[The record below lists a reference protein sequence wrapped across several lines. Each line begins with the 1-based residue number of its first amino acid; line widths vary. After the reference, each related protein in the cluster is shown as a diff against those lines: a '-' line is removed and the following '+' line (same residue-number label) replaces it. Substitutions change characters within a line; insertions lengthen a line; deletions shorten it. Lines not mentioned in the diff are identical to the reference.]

1 MSNIDAIGRAKYVSG
16 EMFDLTAASF
26 NNEFGAEHNKCVI
39 KHGINFPLSKF
50 IKELEMIIAGSDD
63 DKTDKRK
70 ARLAF
75 LRTCESST
83 IVEEFFSLFTNFL
96 NGGGTDSTRSNW
108 AMQQYYDNFLVIT
121 AAGGNIII
129 LFAQLLANI
138 IDVFKCKVNADEDSS
153 FDPSVA
159 DDWDIA
165 EPDYESVDFPT
176 HAAAG
181 RAQTMFSTSFGR
193 WNKNFWDVINGT
205 YSSLTR
211 TNKIL
216 LEGLASVNG
225 QFSKQQLCFMI
236 AKHFIEL
243 DEADDR
249 TMRTLW
255 NVALSDISDFDFK
268 LSPNIHPDLAGDPE
282 ATLVDALTSAFS
294 GLGTDTDSGA
304 ASSLIRELFSNI
316 KSDDSAGF
324 LLFRVKTLIDCT
336 TDYRQQY
343 TARELKSM
351 QRDCANRLGN
361 WVWGLYPQIMQQNY
375 LTDVPSGSDCWKYL
389 NHLNEKKQAIREATQ
404 NSIDETMKFH
414 QAGYFK
420 EANSL
425 GQMFAMVNPAQN
437 STEAIIDYISNITY
451 HMNIYIE
458 KWETINP
465 RGQNILSASAAPG
478 LHQGGLP
485 ARFSHKS
492 VCYNFLSLDTIL
504 TVDDGLVARL
514 SADILNYFL
523 NNPNFNTE
531 LILDN
536 LITSFNAKRAALTGT
551 TSECFMPPS
560 DLLAV
565 PTNKNFNGPLRTIK
579 HILDGTR
586 YSELGYPDGIRITL
600 NAIETEDQIG
610 DTNLDTVELA
620 AQILAK
626 DDKSIQ
632 RGYAP
637 LANGLKKRLRRRK
650 PRTRRHKSRKHK
662 SRKHKSIKHKSIKHK
677 SRKHKSIKHKS
688 RKHKSIKHK
697 VR

>member
-1 MSNIDAIGRAKYVSG
+1 MSNIDSITRAKFVSG

-75 LRTCESST
+75 LRTCESSD
-83 IVEEFFSLFTNFL
+83 IVEDFFSLFTNYL

-108 AMQQYYDNFLVIT
+108 AMQQYYDNFMVIT

-165 EPDYESVDFPT
+165 DPEYESVDFPT
-176 HAAAG
+176 DATAA
-181 RAQTMFSTSFGR
+181 RAQRMFSTNFGR
-193 WNKNFWDVINGT
+193 WRQNFWDVINGT
-205 YSSLTR
+205 YDSLTR

-216 LEGLASVNG
+216 LEGLERING

-236 AKHFIEL
+236 AKHFIQL
-243 DEADDR
+243 DEEDDR

-294 GLGTDTDSGA
+294 GLGTEPDSSA
-304 ASSLIRELFSNI
+304 ASSLIGELFSNI
-316 KSDDSAGF
+316 KPDDSGGF
-324 LLFRVKTLIDCT
+324 LLFRVKTLIDCS
-336 TDYRQQY
+336 TDYTQQY
-343 TARELKSM
+343 TSKELKSM

-361 WVWGLYPQIMQQNY
+361 WVWGLYPQIMQQSY
-375 LTDVPSGSDCWKYL
+375 LNDVPQGSDCWNYL
-389 NHLNEKKQAIREATQ
+389 NHLNEKKQAIRDATQ

-420 EANSL
+420 PANSL
-425 GQMFAMVNPAQN
+425 GEMFAMVDPAQN

-465 RGQNILSASAAPG
+465 RGENILSSKAAPG
-478 LHQGGLP
+478 LHEGGLP

-492 VCYNFLSLDTIL
+492 VCYNFLSLDSIL
-504 TVDDGLVARL
+504 IVDDGLVARL

-531 LILDN
+531 AILDN
-536 LITSFNAKRAALTGT
+536 LIKSFNAKREDLTGV
-551 TSECFMPPS
+551 TSNCFMPPS

-565 PTNKNFNGPLRTIK
+565 PTNKDFNGPLRTIK

-586 YSELGYPDGIRITL
+586 YSQLGYPDGIRITL

-620 AQILAK
+620 AQILVK

-637 LANGLKKRLRRRK
+637 LGLASGLKKRLKVKKVKTRRRK
-650 PRTRRHKSRKHK
+650 QQKQKSRKLRKQKSRKHK
-662 SRKHKSIKHKSIKHK
+662 SRK
-677 SRKHKSIKHKS
+677 
-688 RKHKSIKHK
+688 
-697 VR
+697 

>member
-1 MSNIDAIGRAKYVSG
+1 MSSSDIIGRAKYVSG

-50 IKELEMIIAGSDD
+50 ITELEMIIAGTDD

-70 ARLAF
+70 TRLAF

-83 IVEEFFSLFTNFL
+83 IVEEFFSLFTNYL
-96 NGGGTDSTRSNW
+96 NGGGTDSTRTNW
-108 AMQQYYDNFLVIT
+108 AMQQYYDNFMVIT

-138 IDVFKCKVNADEDSS
+138 IDVFKCKVNAQEDSS
-153 FDPSVA
+153 FDGSAA
-159 DDWDIA
+159 DDWDIVD
-165 EPDYESVDFPT
+165 PNYESQDFPT

-181 RAQTMFSTSFGR
+181 RAQAMFSTSFGR
-193 WNKNFWDVINGT
+193 WHKNFWDIINDT

-268 LSPNIHPDLAGDPE
+268 LSPNIHPSLAGDPE

-294 GLGTDTDSGA
+294 GLGTEPDSSA

-343 TARELKSM
+343 TARQLKSM

-375 LTDVPSGSDCWKYL
+375 LTDVPQGSDCWNYL
-389 NHLNEKKQAIREATQ
+389 NYLNEKKQAIRDATQ

-420 EANSL
+420 PANPL
-425 GQMFAMVNPAQN
+425 GEMFAMVNAAQN

-458 KWETINP
+458 KWETINS
-465 RGQNILSASAAPG
+465 RGENILSASAAPG
-478 LHQGGLP
+478 LHEGGLP

-536 LITSFNAKRAALTGT
+536 LITTFNAKRAALTGT
-551 TSECFMPPS
+551 ASQCFMPPS

-565 PTNKNFNGPLRTIK
+565 PTNKDFNGPLRTIK

-610 DTNLDTVELA
+610 DTNLDTIELA
-620 AQILAK
+620 AQILVK
-626 DDKSIQ
+626 DDRSIQ
-632 RGYAP
+632 RGYTP
-637 LANGLKKRLRRRK
+637 LASGLKKHIRAKKVKTRRRK
-650 PRTRRHKSRKHK
+650 QQKQKQKQKSLKLKKQRQRQRQKTRKVTLKRKM
-662 SRKHKSIKHKSIKHK
+662 R
-677 SRKHKSIKHKS
+677 
-688 RKHKSIKHK
+688 
-697 VR
+697 

>member
-1 MSNIDAIGRAKYVSG
+1 MSNIHAVQNAKFVSG

-50 IKELEMIIAGSDD
+50 IKELEMIITGSDD
-63 DKTDKRK
+63 DKTEKRK

-75 LRTCESST
+75 LRTCESSN
-83 IVEEFFSLFTNFL
+83 IVEDFFSLFTNYL
-96 NGGGTDSTRSNW
+96 NGGGTDSTRTNW
-108 AMQQYYDNFLVIT
+108 AMQQYYDNFMVIT

-165 EPDYESVDFPT
+165 DPEYESVDFPT

-181 RAQTMFSTSFGR
+181 RAQAMFSTSFGR
-193 WNKNFWDVINGT
+193 WHQNFWDIINDT
-205 YSSLTR
+205 YRSLTR

-216 LEGLASVNG
+216 LEGLERING

-236 AKHFIEL
+236 AKHFIQL
-243 DEADDR
+243 DEEDDI
-249 TMRTLW
+249 TLRTLW

-294 GLGTDTDSGA
+294 GLGTEPDSSA
-304 ASSLIRELFSNI
+304 ASSLIGELFSNI
-316 KSDDSAGF
+316 NPDDSAGF
-324 LLFRVKTLIDCT
+324 LLFRVKTLIDCS
-336 TDYRQQY
+336 TDYTQQY
-343 TARELKSM
+343 TSRELKSM
-351 QRDCANRLGN
+351 QRDCARRLGN

-375 LTDVPSGSDCWKYL
+375 LTDVPQGSDCWNYL

-420 EANSL
+420 PANSL
-425 GQMFAMVNPAQN
+425 GEMFAMVDPAQN

-465 RGQNILSASAAPG
+465 RGENILSSKAAPG
-478 LHQGGLP
+478 LHEGGLP

-492 VCYNFLSLDTIL
+492 VCYNFLSLDSIL
-504 TVDDGLVARL
+504 IVDDGLVARL

-531 LILDN
+531 AILDN
-536 LITSFNAKRAALTGT
+536 LIKSFNAKREDLTGV
-551 TSECFMPPS
+551 TSNCFMPPS

-565 PTNKNFNGPLRTIK
+565 PTNKDFNGPLRTIK

-610 DTNLDTVELA
+610 DTNLDVVELA
-620 AQILAK
+620 AQILVK

-637 LANGLKKRLRRRK
+637 LGLASGLKKRLKVKKVKTRRRK
-650 PRTRRHKSRKHK
+650 QQKQKSRKLRKQKSRKHK
-662 SRKHKSIKHKSIKHK
+662 SRK
-677 SRKHKSIKHKS
+677 
-688 RKHKSIKHK
+688 
-697 VR
+697 

>member
-1 MSNIDAIGRAKYVSG
+1 MSNIHAVQNAKFVSG

-75 LRTCESST
+75 LRTCESSD
-83 IVEEFFSLFTNFL
+83 IVEDFFSLFTNYL
-96 NGGGTDSTRSNW
+96 NGGGTDSTRTNW
-108 AMQQYYDNFLVIT
+108 AMQQYYDNFMVIT

-165 EPDYESVDFPT
+165 DPEYESVDFPT
-176 HAAAG
+176 HATAA
-181 RAQTMFSTSFGR
+181 RAQAMFSTKFGR
-193 WNKNFWDVINGT
+193 WGKNFWDVINGT
-205 YSSLTR
+205 YDSLTR

-216 LEGLASVNG
+216 LEGLERMNG

-236 AKHFIEL
+236 AKHFIQL
-243 DEADDR
+243 DEEDDR

-294 GLGTDTDSGA
+294 GLGTEPDSSA

-316 KSDDSAGF
+316 NPDDSGGF
-324 LLFRVKTLIDCT
+324 LLFRVKTLIDCS
-336 TDYRQQY
+336 TDYTQQY
-343 TARELKSM
+343 TSKELKSM
-351 QRDCANRLGN
+351 QRDCAHRLGN
-361 WVWGLYPQIMQQNY
+361 WVWGLYPQIMQQSY
-375 LTDVPSGSDCWKYL
+375 LNDVPQGSDCWNYL

-420 EANSL
+420 QANSL
-425 GQMFAMVNPAQN
+425 GEMFAMVDPAQN

-458 KWETINP
+458 KWETINA
-465 RGQNILSASAAPG
+465 RGENILSSKAAPG
-478 LHQGGLP
+478 LHEGGLP

-492 VCYNFLSLDTIL
+492 VCYNFLSLDSIL
-504 TVDDGLVARL
+504 IVDDGLVARL

-531 LILDN
+531 AILDN
-536 LITSFNAKRAALTGT
+536 LIKSFNAKRTALTGT
-551 TSECFMPPS
+551 TSNCFMPPS

-565 PTNKNFNGPLRTIK
+565 PTNKDFNGPLRKIK

-610 DTNLDTVELA
+610 DTNLDVIELA
-620 AQILAK
+620 AQIRVK

-632 RGYAP
+632 RGYTP
-637 LANGLKKRLRRRK
+637 LGLASGLKKRLKVKKVKTRRRK
-650 PRTRRHKSRKHK
+650 QQKQKSRKLRKQKSRKHK
-662 SRKHKSIKHKSIKHK
+662 SRK
-677 SRKHKSIKHKS
+677 
-688 RKHKSIKHK
+688 
-697 VR
+697 

>member
-1 MSNIDAIGRAKYVSG
+1 MSNIHSVQNAKFVSG

-75 LRTCESST
+75 LRTCESSD
-83 IVEEFFSLFTNFL
+83 IVEDFFSLFTNYL
-96 NGGGTDSTRSNW
+96 NGGGTDSTRTNW
-108 AMQQYYDNFLVIT
+108 AMQQYYDNFMVIT

-165 EPDYESVDFPT
+165 DPEYESVDFPT
-176 HAAAG
+176 HATAA
-181 RAQTMFSTSFGR
+181 RAQTMFSTNFGR
-193 WNKNFWDVINGT
+193 WHKNFWDVINGT
-205 YSSLTR
+205 YDSLTR

-216 LEGLASVNG
+216 LEGLERING

-236 AKHFIEL
+236 AKHFIQL
-243 DEADDR
+243 DEEDDR
-249 TMRTLW
+249 TLRTLW

-294 GLGTDTDSGA
+294 GLGTEPDSSA

-316 KSDDSAGF
+316 KPDDSAGF
-324 LLFRVKTLIDCT
+324 LLFRVKTLIDCS

-343 TARELKSM
+343 TSKELKTM
-351 QRDCANRLGN
+351 QRDCARRLGN

-375 LTDVPSGSDCWKYL
+375 LTDVPQGSDCWNYL
-389 NHLNEKKQAIREATQ
+389 NYLNEKKQAIREATQ

-420 EANSL
+420 QANSL
-425 GQMFAMVNPAQN
+425 GEMFAMVDPAQN

-458 KWETINP
+458 KWETING
-465 RGQNILSASAAPG
+465 RGENILGSKAAPG
-478 LHQGGLP
+478 LHEGGLP

-492 VCYNFLSLDTIL
+492 VCYNFLSLDSIL
-504 TVDDGLVARL
+504 IVDDGLVARL

-531 LILDN
+531 AILDN
-536 LITSFNAKRAALTGT
+536 LIKSFNAKREDLTGV
-551 TSECFMPPS
+551 TSNCFMPPS

-565 PTNKNFNGPLRTIK
+565 PTNKDFNGPLRTIK

-610 DTNLDTVELA
+610 DTNLDTIELA
-620 AQILAK
+620 AQILVK

-637 LANGLKKRLRRRK
+637 LGLASGLKKRLKVKKVKTRRRK
-650 PRTRRHKSRKHK
+650 QQKQKSRKLRKQKSRKHK
-662 SRKHKSIKHKSIKHK
+662 SRK
-677 SRKHKSIKHKS
+677 
-688 RKHKSIKHK
+688 
-697 VR
+697 

>member
-1 MSNIDAIGRAKYVSG
+1 MSNIHAVQNAKFVSG

-75 LRTCESST
+75 LRTCESSD
-83 IVEEFFSLFTNFL
+83 IVEDFFSLFTNYL
-96 NGGGTDSTRSNW
+96 NGGGTDSTRTNW
-108 AMQQYYDNFLVIT
+108 AMQQYYDNFMVIT

-165 EPDYESVDFPT
+165 DPEYESVDFPT
-176 HAAAG
+176 HATAA
-181 RAQTMFSTSFGR
+181 RAQAMFSTNFGR
-193 WNKNFWDVINGT
+193 WGKNFWDVINGT
-205 YSSLTR
+205 YDSLTR

-216 LEGLASVNG
+216 LEGLERING

-236 AKHFIEL
+236 AKHFIQL
-243 DEADDR
+243 DEEDDR

-282 ATLVDALTSAFS
+282 ATVIDALTSAFS
-294 GLGTDTDSGA
+294 GLGTEPDSSA
-304 ASSLIRELFSNI
+304 ASSLIGELFSNI
-316 KSDDSAGF
+316 KPDDSAGF
-324 LLFRVKTLIDCT
+324 LLFRVKTLIDCS
-336 TDYRQQY
+336 TDYTQQY
-343 TARELKSM
+343 TSKELKSM
-351 QRDCANRLGN
+351 QRDCARRLGN

-375 LTDVPSGSDCWKYL
+375 LTDVPQGSDCWNYL
-389 NHLNEKKQAIREATQ
+389 NYLNEKKQAIREATQ

-420 EANSL
+420 PANSL
-425 GQMFAMVNPAQN
+425 GDMFAMVNSAQN

-465 RGQNILSASAAPG
+465 RGENILSSKAAPG
-478 LHQGGLP
+478 LHEGGLP

-492 VCYNFLSLDTIL
+492 VCYNFLSLDSIL

-531 LILDN
+531 AILDN
-536 LITSFNAKRAALTGT
+536 LIKSFNAKREALTGV
-551 TSECFMPPS
+551 TSNCFMPPS

-565 PTNKNFNGPLRTIK
+565 PTNKDFNGPLRTIK

-610 DTNLDTVELA
+610 DTNLDTIELA
-620 AQILAK
+620 AQILVK

-637 LANGLKKRLRRRK
+637 LGLASGLKKRLKVKKVKTRRRK
-650 PRTRRHKSRKHK
+650 QQKQKQKSRKLRKQKSRKHK
-662 SRKHKSIKHKSIKHK
+662 SRK
-677 SRKHKSIKHKS
+677 
-688 RKHKSIKHK
+688 
-697 VR
+697 